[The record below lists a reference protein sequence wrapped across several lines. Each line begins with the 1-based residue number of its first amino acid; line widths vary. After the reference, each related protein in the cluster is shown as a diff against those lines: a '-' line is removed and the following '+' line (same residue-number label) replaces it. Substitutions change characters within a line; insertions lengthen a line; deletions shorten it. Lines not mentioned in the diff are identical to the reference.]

1 MWNYRPCRL
10 INCFYTEKDSVTVL
24 TFEGPAKL
32 TGGGMIF
39 WMNADGKHTVADIV
53 DLLKARYTGSDP
65 LDLYKGVLRLIK
77 KLQQKGVLISNWDP
91 IYKDELPQEVNLI

>member
-10 INCFYTEKDSVTVL
+10 INCFYAEEDSVTVL
-24 TFEGPAKL
+24 TFSGPVRMSE
-32 TGGGMIF
+32 GGMVL

-65 LDLYKGVLRLIK
+65 MELYKGVIKLISQ
-77 KLQQKGVLISNWDP
+77 LQHKGAIISNWDP
-91 IYKDELPQEVNLI
+91 IYKDELPQEVMLA